1 MAWASLFQD
10 AVAAF
15 WTVWSVRCK
24 LAQAGGKEGW
34 RLIMGAVAKGV
45 VGDAGGISGGWID
58 LRCIDWSDWEYS

>member
-1 MAWASLFQD
+1 M
-10 AVAAF
+10 
-15 WTVWSVRCK
+15 RCK